1 MPDAGSDVSKS
12 HRCLTNLRQGFWTV
26 WWRAVGLV
34 EPGLVEEVPR
44 SGSLIDLVATSS
56 LRSLT
61 TIRGTE
67 QMLGSEM
74 GTGRL
79 IRVEKYRNDPKAV
92 AYIVAIADPD
102 EAIALIRKNA
112 ATTDDEIRDLG
123 RVSDALLNSLKL
135 QAGEFIRADASRGA
149 PPAEAI
155 I

>member
-1 MPDAGSDVSKS
+1 M
-12 HRCLTNLRQGFWTV
+12 
-26 WWRAVGLV
+26 V

-112 ATTDDEIRDLG
+112 ATTDDEIGTL
-123 RVSDALLNSLKL
+123 
-135 QAGEFIRADASRGA
+135 AG
-149 PPAEAI
+149 
-155 I
+155 